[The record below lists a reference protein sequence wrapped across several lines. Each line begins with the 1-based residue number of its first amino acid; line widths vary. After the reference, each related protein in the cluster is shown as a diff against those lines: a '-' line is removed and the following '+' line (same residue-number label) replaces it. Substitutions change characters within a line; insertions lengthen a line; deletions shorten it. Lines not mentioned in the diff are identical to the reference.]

1 LRGLLAPTG
10 IGSIL
15 QLPGEYASVEYAH
28 NEISPAL
35 ALLARKAQVATH
47 AQQPLFQLP
56 IIDRLYAV
64 ALEPQRLQSRLSES
78 EHRDLFLLVS
88 PSSQLEDSGRCHL
101 MSPREETHRQDTT
114 FPYVIK
120 FSSSFDEKRSE
131 QTRHFRNAA
140 TSCS

>member
-47 AQQPLFQLP
+47 AQQP
-56 IIDRLYAV
+56 LYAV